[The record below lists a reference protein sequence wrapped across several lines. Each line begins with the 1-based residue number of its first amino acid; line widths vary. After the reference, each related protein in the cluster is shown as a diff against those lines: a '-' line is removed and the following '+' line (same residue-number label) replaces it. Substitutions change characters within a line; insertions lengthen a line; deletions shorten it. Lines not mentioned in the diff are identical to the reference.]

1 MTTRHITVS
10 TQQGMVTELELIGQG
25 FGAGERYILR
35 YHKTPSDSSDRLEV
49 SIPDATSSPWYGFRY
64 RNNEMSVLLLRDGGS
79 FAEE

>member
-35 YHKTPSDSSDRLEV
+35 YHKTPSNLADRLEM
-49 SIPDATSSPWYGFRY
+49 SIPDAASASWSGFRY
-64 RNNEMSVLLLRDGGS
+64 RNHELSVLLLHEGG
-79 FAEE
+79 FIATE

>member
-35 YHKTPSDSSDRLEV
+35 YHKTPSDSGDHLEM
-49 SIPDATSSPWYGFRY
+49 SIPDATSSPWSGFRY
-64 RNNEMSVLLLRDGGS
+64 RNSEISVLLLRDGGS
-79 FAEE
+79 FTAD